1 MQSPLPLHRRART
14 WYGQRSAPAE
24 PLRHAETADQPGVV
38 LIPALRIAQLALQIR
53 KAPVHGRLTAL
64 L

>member
-14 WYGQRSAPAE
+14 WYGSRIAPAE
-24 PLRHAETADQPGVV
+24 PLRHQGGDPPPAV
-38 LIPALRIAQLALQIR
+38 PALRIAPLALPLPQ
-53 KAPVHGRLTAL
+53 APFDRRLAAL

>member
-14 WYGQRSAPAE
+14 WYGSRIAPTE
-24 PLRHAETADQPGVV
+24 PLRHQGGDLPPTV
-38 LIPALRIAQLALQIR
+38 PALRIAPLAFPLPQ
-53 KAPVHGRLTAL
+53 APVDRRLAAL

>member
-14 WYGQRSAPAE
+14 WYGSRIAPTE
-24 PLRHAETADQPGVV
+24 SLRHQGGDLPSTV
-38 LIPALRIAQLALQIR
+38 PALRIAPLALPLPQ
-53 KAPVHGRLTAL
+53 APFDRRLAAL

>member
-14 WYGQRSAPAE
+14 WYGSRIAPTE
-24 PLRHAETADQPGVV
+24 PLRHQGGDVPVAAV
-38 LIPALRIAQLALQIR
+38 PALRIAPLALPCPQ
-53 KAPVHGRLTAL
+53 APVDRRLAAL